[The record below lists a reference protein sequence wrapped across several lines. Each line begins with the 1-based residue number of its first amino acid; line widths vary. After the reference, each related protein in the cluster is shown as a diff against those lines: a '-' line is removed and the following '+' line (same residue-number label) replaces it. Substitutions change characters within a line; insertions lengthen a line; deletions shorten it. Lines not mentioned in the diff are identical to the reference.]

1 MEKYVNSA
9 KTIRSNPPII
19 LNSISRRKWINRSIK
34 MSESVL
40 ESCEP
45 HTSNICRNTNIKMLL
60 LLKCNNLQSNKQIF
74 FQ

>member
-9 KTIRSNPPII
+9 KTIRANPPII

-40 ESCEP
+40 ESSEP

-60 LLKCNNLQSNKQIF
+60 LLKCNNLQSNKPIF
-74 FQ
+74 F